1 MCESSSCA
9 NCSGACGHHHAEG
22 GAKPEKESCQSCP
35 NRQRCHGK
43 ATVVTQETVLR
54 LIRDAVLEVVRER
67 GL

>member
-1 MCESSSCA
+1 MCESS
-9 NCSGACGHHHAEG
+9 CSTCRGDCGHH
-22 GAKPEKESCQSCP
+22 GAVSRPEKDSCQSCP

-43 ATVVTQETVLR
+43 PTVVTQETVLR

>member
-1 MCESSSCA
+1 MCDSSCST
-9 NCSGACGHHHAEG
+9 CRGDCGQHAG
-22 GAKPEKESCQSCP
+22 GGSKPEKESCQSCP

-43 ATVVTQETVLR
+43 QTVVTQETVLR